1 MLRHALQILWKAAE
15 GHRKNGSNGPCHHH
29 AHKNF
34 GAEQVVSLAAQPLE
48 QQANGDLGGAVAS

>member
-15 GHRKNGSNGPCHHH
+15 GHRKNGSNGPC
-29 AHKNF
+29 